1 MLNEIYSE
9 CETKMQASVEHM
21 THEFK
26 SLRTGKVLVSILD
39 TVMVE
44 YYGTPTALSQVAS
57 VIANDATTITVSP
70 WEKNILSD
78 VESAISRANIGVNPN
93 NDGEVIKLY
102 FPPMTVEQRQDSV
115 KRMKVM
121 GENAKVS
128 IRNDRKKSNDKIKS
142 LEKEKEITTD
152 ESKSAQDTIQKTT
165 DAFITKTD
173 GILKD
178 KEQSIMTV

>member
-9 CETKMQASVEHM
+9 CELNMQSSIEHM

-44 YYGTPTALSQVAS
+44 YYGTPTPLAQVAT
-57 VIANDATTITVSP
+57 ILTTDATTITVSP

-93 NDGEVIKLY
+93 NDGEQVKLF
-102 FPPMTVEQRQDSV
+102 FPPMTVEQREESV
-115 KRMKVM
+115 KKMKGM

-128 IRNDRKKSNDKIKS
+128 IRNDRKKSNDKIKL
-142 LEKEKEITTD
+142 LEKDKEITQD
-152 ESKSAQDTIQKTT
+152 ESKAAQDKIQKTT
-165 DAFITKTD
+165 DNFIANLEN
-173 GILKD
+173 ILKE

>member
-1 MLNEIYSE
+1 MLDEIYSE
-9 CETKMQASVEHM
+9 CESHMQSSIEHM

-44 YYGTPTALSQVAS
+44 YYGTPTPLAQVAT
-57 VIANDATTITVSP
+57 ILATDATTITVSP

-78 VESAISRANIGVNPN
+78 IESAIARANIGVNPN
-93 NDGEVIKLY
+93 NDGEQIKLF
-102 FPPMTVEQRQDSV
+102 FPPMTVEQRQESV
-115 KRMKVM
+115 KKMKTM

-128 IRNDRKKSNDKIKS
+128 IRNDRKKSNDKIKA
-142 LEKEKEITTD
+142 LEKDKEITQD
-152 ESKSAQDTIQKTT
+152 ESKAAQERIQKIT
-165 DAFITKTD
+165 DNYIAKLED
-173 GILKD
+173 ILKE

>member
-9 CETKMQASVEHM
+9 CEIKMQDSVDHM
-21 THEFK
+21 QHEFK

-44 YYGTPTALSQVAS
+44 YYGTPTPLAQVAS

-93 NDGEVIKLY
+93 NDGEVIKLF
-102 FPPMTVEQRQDSV
+102 FPPMTVEQREDSV
-115 KRMKVM
+115 KKMKGM

-128 IRNDRKKSNDKIKS
+128 VRNDRKKSNDKIKS
-142 LEKEKEITTD
+142 LEKEKEITSD

-165 DAFITKTD
+165 DGFIAKIE
-173 GILKD
+173 GILKE